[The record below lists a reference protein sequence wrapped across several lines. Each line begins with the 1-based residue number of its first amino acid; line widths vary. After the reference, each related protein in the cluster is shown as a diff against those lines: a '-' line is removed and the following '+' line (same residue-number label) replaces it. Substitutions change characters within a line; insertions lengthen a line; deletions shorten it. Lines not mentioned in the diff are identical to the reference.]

1 MSRGKTNPF
10 PTFQFA
16 LLGLLLPG
24 ATYGYELHK
33 QLSDQTGIG
42 LIWQV
47 KLSNVYAVLEQL
59 QEKDW
64 LSATLLPGESRPG
77 RKMYHITEPGKVA
90 FAEWLDSPVTH
101 PREFRQDFMVKLYF
115 HQIHNPAGIPAFLR
129 SQLTHCRVWLK
140 NLRKPNVD
148 TASDSGFAVS
158 VMRFRKSQIKSMVDW
173 LEKELNNVENVIP
186 INEVRNEEK

>member
-33 QLSDQTGIG
+33 QLSNQTGIG

-59 QEKDW
+59 LEKGW

-77 RKMYHITEPGKVA
+77 RKMFQITEHRQGSFRRMARFACDPSARVSPGFYGKALFPTNSESCGGSGVSQVSTNPLPCLVERIAQAKRQNGFRIRILPVGNRFSKVA
-90 FAEWLDSPVTH
+90 DQIDGGLA
-101 PREFRQDFMVKLYF
+101 RKRARQ
-115 HQIHNPAGIPAFLR
+115 H
-129 SQLTHCRVWLK
+129 
-140 NLRKPNVD
+140 
-148 TASDSGFAVS
+148 
-158 VMRFRKSQIKSMVDW
+158 
-173 LEKELNNVENVIP
+173 
-186 INEVRNEEK
+186 